1 MPLFEYRC
9 QDCKASYESLIRGD
23 EKPVCPHCAS
33 RNAEKTLS
41 VFAVS
46 HGGSSQAAACGDG
59 ACSLPSQGGG
69 CAGGAC
75 PFN

>member
-9 QDCKASYESLIRGD
+9 NDCKTGYETLIRGD
-23 EKPVCPHCAS
+23 EEPVCPRCAS
-33 RNAEKTLS
+33 RNAEKVLS

-46 HGGSSQAAACGDG
+46 HASGASGSA
-59 ACSLPSQGGG
+59 

-75 PFN
+75 GLPSQGQGCASGACPFN

>member
-1 MPLFEYRC
+1 MPIFEYRC
-9 QDCKASYESLIRGD
+9 KDCNAAYESLIRGD

-33 RNAEKTLS
+33 RNAEKALS

-46 HGGSSQAAACGDG
+46 HASGSSGSACADG
-59 ACSLPSQGGG
+59 SCGLPSQGGG
-69 CAGGAC
+69 CASGAC